1 MVGAAHSLVKERLW
15 RLSEAGLLG
24 HPQVQIEALD
34 LVDEVRC
41 HELVERVSPDEVYNF
56 AGVSSIGDSFA
67 NPLHAAHSSGLGAI
81 HLLEAIRTKCPRARF
96 VQASSSEM
104 FGNAGDS
111 PQSEGT
117 PFHPRSP
124 YAVAKLFAH
133 WSAVNYRES
142 YGIFASSGI
151 LYNHESPLRGVNFV
165 TRKITSA
172 VAKIRL
178 GLQDTVELGNL
189 DSCRDW
195 GYAPEYV
202 EAMWRM
208 LQAETGDTFVLATGR
223 LTTVR
228 QFVAAAFKAAGI
240 NLHWTGSGLDEIGI
254 EADTGKARVRVSSEY
269 FRPEEARPLCG
280 NPAKA
285 RRLLGWEAGTG
296 VDEICRVMVHADLAR
311 LGAPT

>member
-1 MVGAAHSLVKERLW
+1 
-15 RLSEAGLLG
+15 
-24 HPQVQIEALD
+24 
-34 LVDEVRC
+34 
-41 HELVERVSPDEVYNF
+41 
-56 AGVSSIGDSFA
+56 
-67 NPLHAAHSSGLGAI
+67 
-81 HLLEAIRTKCPRARF
+81 
-96 VQASSSEM
+96 M

-111 PQSEGT
+111 PQSEDT

-133 WSAVNYRES
+133 WATVNYRES

-151 LYNHESPLRGVNFV
+151 LYNHESPLRGLNFV

-172 VAKIRL
+172 AARIRL
-178 GLQDTVELGNL
+178 GLQDALELGNL
-189 DSCRDW
+189 DSSRDW

-228 QFVAAAFKAAGI
+228 QFVVGAFKAAGI
-240 NLHWTGSGLDEIGI
+240 NLQWTGSGLDEIGI
-254 EADTGKARVRVSSEY
+254 EADKGKVRVRVSSEY

-280 NPAKA
+280 NPAKV
-285 RRLLGWEAGTG
+285 RSILGWEAETE

-311 LGAPT
+311 LGAST